1 MIPFD
6 RLQQIIPADQALA
19 NKALSVALAQING
32 LSTLN
37 LPTFARAVSAQE
49 TTKDLPLLT
58 ALTTAVPPSVANY
71 YSSVLAEGT
80 GVNGT
85 VRLVDIIGLAGGWI
99 ATPNFIETV
108 SLYGTMDLTA
118 LTTIYQQMVS
128 AMTGVFGPVD
138 SGPLVIP
145 TGPAAGTYLGVEVPP
160 TPPVPDPPPPP
171 VYNPTAEDLAR
182 SALRSAALAEIAAL
196 QSSYPEQ
203 TTELNAL
210 WDQMA
215 EQVVREKYFQDLIGV
230 DFDDLNIDNRV
241 SIYGFIYSL
250 PGYGPDT
257 SEGGVAWLLETM
269 AQIPGLGGEA
279 VIGCLREGRNE
290 VALGNSGIYTNTRV
304 PGEANPPEPQAELLP
319 AVYSEDEAINL
330 VVK

>member
-19 NKALSVALAQING
+19 NKALSVALGQING
-32 LSTLN
+32 LSALN

-58 ALTTAVPPSVANY
+58 ALTTAVPSSVANY

-85 VRLVDIIGLAGGWI
+85 VRVVDIIGLAGGWI
-99 ATPNFIETV
+99 ATDNFIKTV
-108 SLYGTMDLTA
+108 ELYATMDLST
-118 LTTIYQQMVS
+118 LTLIYLQMV
-128 AMTGVFGPVD
+128 GVLSGAFGPVD
-138 SGPLVIP
+138 AGPIVIP
-145 TGPAAGTYLGVEVPP
+145 SGPAAGTYLGVEIDPG
-160 TPPVPDPPPPP
+160 PPPE
-171 VYNPTAEDLAR
+171 YDPTAADLAQ
-182 SALRSAALAEIAAL
+182 SALRSAALAEIAVL
-196 QSSYPEQ
+196 QSTYPEQ
-203 TTELNAL
+203 TTELNDL
-210 WDQMA
+210 WDEMA
-215 EQVVREKYFQDLIGV
+215 EQVVREQYFQDLIGV

-250 PGYGPDT
+250 PGYGTDT
-257 SEGGVAWLLETM
+257 SEGGTAWLLEMM

-290 VALGNSGIYTNTRV
+290 VALGNSGIYTNTRI
-304 PGEANPPEPQAELLP
+304 PGEADPPEPQAELLP

>member
-1 MIPFD
+1 
-6 RLQQIIPADQALA
+6 
-19 NKALSVALAQING
+19 
-32 LSTLN
+32 
-37 LPTFARAVSAQE
+37 
-49 TTKDLPLLT
+49 
-58 ALTTAVPPSVANY
+58 
-71 YSSVLAEGT
+71 
-80 GVNGT
+80 

-171 VYNPTAEDLAR
+171 VYNPTAEDLAM

>member
-19 NKALSVALAQING
+19 NKALGVALAQING
-32 LSTLN
+32 LSTIN
-37 LPTFARAVSAQE
+37 LPTFSAAVTVLE

-58 ALTTAVPPSVANY
+58 ALTTAMPVAGF

-108 SLYGTMDLTA
+108 GLYGTMDLTA
-118 LTTIYQQMVS
+118 LTAIYLQMVQ
-128 AMTGVFGPVD
+128 AMTGGFGPVD
-138 SGPLVIP
+138 SGPVVIP
-145 TGPAAGTYLGVEVPP
+145 SGPAAGTYLGVEIDPG
-160 TPPVPDPPPPP
+160 PPPE
-171 VYNPTAEDLAR
+171 YNPTAADLAQ
-182 SALRSAALAEIAAL
+182 SALRSAALAEIIAL
-196 QSSYPEQ
+196 QIKYPEQ
-203 TTELNAL
+203 TTELNDL

-215 EQVVREKYFQDLIGV
+215 EQVVREKYFQDLIGF
-230 DFDDLNIDNRV
+230 DFDGFNIDNRV
-241 SIYGFIYSL
+241 GIYGFIYSL

-290 VALGNSGIYTNTRV
+290 VALSNSGIYTNTRV
-304 PGEANPPEPQAELLP
+304 PSEADPPEPRAELLS
-319 AVYSEDEAINL
+319 AVYSEDEAIEL
-330 VVK
+330 VIK